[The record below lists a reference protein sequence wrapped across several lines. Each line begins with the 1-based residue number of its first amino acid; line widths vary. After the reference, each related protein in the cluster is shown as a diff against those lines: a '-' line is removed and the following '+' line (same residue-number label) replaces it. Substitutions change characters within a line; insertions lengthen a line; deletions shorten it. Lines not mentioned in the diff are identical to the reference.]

1 MTGTPTEEVES
12 PTDDNVILPKNPV
25 LDPCPSSASET
36 ESMDI
41 QQATRSELEYEVL
54 RLKRALR
61 GNERHRRDLS
71 KLIYIDC
78 SQS

>member
-1 MTGTPTEEVES
+1 MTDTPTKDVAS
-12 PTDDNVILPKNPV
+12 PTGDNVILPKNPV

-36 ESMDI
+36 ESLDI

-61 GNERHRRDLS
+61 GNERHRKDLS
-71 KLIYIDC
+71 KLIFIVC
-78 SQS
+78 SQP